1 MEENNNNVQN
11 NSVVE
16 TPTTPTVEPVSN
28 PTPPVVE
35 TPVVDGNTPESNSE
49 PKKGS
54 NKRLVVLFLIIVV
67 LAAVAA
73 VVLLNNKKEETPK
86 KDNSSGTEEKTVTP
100 PDDEE
105 TDDDGEDTDDVVD
118 EKYKKQKQ
126 EDEASYSSKYSKTA
140 IELFNIFRE
149 DTSLQLEIVDFGV
162 PNSDKELEK
171 NYKQNVV
178 LTLLTP
184 KKYNCYEVGIR
195 IDPEDGPSED
205 GFKLACGH
213 TGIVD
218 EDTPTEEL
226 NKTQTDGY
234 SADEFKTKYEQLFG
248 KGTYTH
254 SDFLHSYCDAYH
266 YNKEKNLYLE
276 YTWGTRCGGEE
287 TEIIKYQRIDSVE
300 ESDTKIV
307 INTTVYFKSE
317 ETSKEYTKNI
327 VYSFNKEAST
337 GNYRIKVYTS
347 V

>member
-86 KDNSSGTEEKTVTP
+86 KDNSSATEEKPVTP

-105 TDDDGEDTDDVVD
+105 TDDDVD

-149 DTSLQLEIVDFGV
+149 DTSLQLETVDF

-178 LTLLTP
+178 LSLLNP
-184 KKYNCYEVGIR
+184 KKYNCSEVGIR

-205 GFKLACGH
+205 GFKLTCGYAKD
-213 TGIVD
+213 VD
-218 EDTPTEEL
+218 EDTSVEVL
-226 NKTQTDGY
+226 NKAQTDGY
-234 SADEFKTKYEQLFG
+234 SGDEFKTKFEQLFG

-254 SDFLHSYCDAYH
+254 SDFSDAYGCDI
-266 YNKEKNLYLE
+266 KQKKKKKNLYLV
-276 YTWGTRCGGEE
+276 YTMGSRCGGEE
-287 TEIIKYQRIDSVE
+287 TEIIKYQRIDNVE

-307 INTTVYFKSE
+307 INTTVYIESE

-337 GNYRIKVYTS
+337 GNYILVKRTFK
-347 V
+347 